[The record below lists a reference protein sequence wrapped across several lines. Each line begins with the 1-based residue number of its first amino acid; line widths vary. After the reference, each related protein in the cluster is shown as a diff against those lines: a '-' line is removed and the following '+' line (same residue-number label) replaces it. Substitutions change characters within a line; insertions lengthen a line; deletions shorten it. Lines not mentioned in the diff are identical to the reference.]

1 MKKLGAVLFVAIL
14 ALSQAPARGED
25 KKEKAADLKALDAK
39 LTQAFKNHD
48 VKTLEEH
55 AADHMMVIDPL
66 GRVHNKK
73 QYFEHL
79 EKGTAKISEL
89 SESDVHARQY
99 GDTGVVTG
107 MLTLKAMANGK
118 DISGDYRWTRV
129 YVKINGD
136 WKVVSEQ
143 HTYVLPKE
151 GQ

>member
-1 MKKLGAVLFVAIL
+1 MKKLGAVLLVAML
-14 ALSQAPARGED
+14 AVGQTQVRGEE
-25 KKEKAADLKALDAK
+25 KKGKDDLKALDAQ

-48 VKTLEEH
+48 VKTLEQH
-55 AADHMMVIDPL
+55 CADHMMVIDPL

-89 SESDVHARQY
+89 SESDVHTRVY
-99 GDTGVVTG
+99 GDTGIVTG
-107 MLTLKAMANGK
+107 LLTLKAMAGDK

-129 YVKINGD
+129 YVKQNGE

-143 HTYVLPKE
+143 HTYVLPK
-151 GQ
+151 GN